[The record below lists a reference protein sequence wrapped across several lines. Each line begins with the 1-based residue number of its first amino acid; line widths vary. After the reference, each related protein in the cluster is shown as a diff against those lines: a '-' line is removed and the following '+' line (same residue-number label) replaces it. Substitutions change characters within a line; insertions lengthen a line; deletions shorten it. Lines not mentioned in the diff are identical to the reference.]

1 MRVLLAAHRLL
12 LLVLGPLLAGGLLL
26 LLILVGMA
34 LPTTTTAAAV
44 AVRVENY
51 ATASDQPG
59 ATALVPEPG
68 KLYLRMEGR
77 HPYLA
82 PLPDDRGQGDA
93 KWCVRPWYPDTMG
106 VCVCLNPQVLVV
118 VAD

>member
-12 LLVLGPLLAGGLLL
+12 LAPLLAGALALGL
-26 LLILVGMA
+26 LVGMA
-34 LPTTTTAAAV
+34 ATTVAAVAAAAV
-44 AVRVENY
+44 EIHVQNY

-68 KLYLRMEGR
+68 KLYLRMEER

-82 PLPDDRGQGDA
+82 PLPGDCGKGKV
-93 KWCVRPWYPDTMG
+93 KWCVVGVVRAWYLTMI
-106 VCVCLNPQVLVV
+106 
-118 VAD
+118 DMISD